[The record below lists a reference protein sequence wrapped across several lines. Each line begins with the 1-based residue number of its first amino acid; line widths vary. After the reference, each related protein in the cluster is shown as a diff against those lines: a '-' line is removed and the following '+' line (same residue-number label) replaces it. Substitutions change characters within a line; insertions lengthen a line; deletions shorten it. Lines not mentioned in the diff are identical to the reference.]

1 MRNFIVGLMIGL
13 LLGGGIAW
21 AATRAVLQ
29 GGNGQELGTAANPLQ
44 VQSI

>member
-1 MRNFIVGLMIGL
+1 MKKFLVGFLLGM

-29 GGNGQELGTAANPLQ
+29 DGNGNELGTAANPLYISQ
-44 VQSI
+44 